1 MNSKSK
7 LRFLIDIFYAAAVAI
22 LAFLGIRYAF
32 IWFWPFWAGLG
43 LAYLFRHLARNFH
56 SRSPLVTMI
65 TGIAF
70 YCAVVLIFWIV
81 FAVGAG
87 KAAELFGKLPT
98 YLESELLPSLS
109 RFGDR
114 LLTKTERFL
123 PASLIPIGRL
133 IEFVSSAAR
142 QLTEELSAWFLA
154 AFSGFIRSLP
164 LFLVGFTFMIV
175 SSFAIAMDYERV
187 TQFLMRQ
194 LPPAARP
201 LMLNVKNFLISC
213 LFKLIKAYFWITL
226 ITFSE
231 LCLGLWAL
239 RVEHFWQIAA
249 VTALLDMLPLF
260 GSGAVLIP
268 WGIFAIL
275 SKNTALGAGLLIL
288 FGVIAVVRNIIEPR
302 IVGDS
307 LDLHPAATLA
317 VMYFGLRAFGFTGM
331 IAAPVAALLIRY
343 LNENGKIRLYRS
355 RD

>member
-268 WGIFAIL
+268 GGLFAIL
-275 SKNTALGAGLLIL
+275 SKNSALGAGLLIL